1 MPLRSGIFFTLE
13 TSWARRTKYLLL
25 KLQGNNDSARVDGP
39 VGGLGS
45 AICSATKPVEAP
57 LVYRRQ
63 FAILGNRM
71 MMLVDIS
78 MVAGVVPNRRGNRL
92 LDVREATVSTVMAN
106 DREATFWRSQRCGR
120 GMFTLR

>member
-1 MPLRSGIFFTLE
+1 
-13 TSWARRTKYLLL
+13 
-25 KLQGNNDSARVDGP
+25 
-39 VGGLGS
+39 LGS

-63 FAILGNRM
+63 FAFLGNRM

-78 MVAGVVPNRRGNRL
+78 MVAGVAPNRRRNRL
-92 LDVREATVSTVMAN
+92 LAVREATVSAVMAN
-106 DREATFWRSQRCGR
+106 DHEATFWRSQHCGR

>member
-1 MPLRSGIFFTLE
+1 M
-13 TSWARRTKYLLL
+13 
-25 KLQGNNDSARVDGP
+25 
-39 VGGLGS
+39 GS

-63 FAILGNRM
+63 FAFLGNRM

-78 MVAGVVPNRRGNRL
+78 MVEGVVPNRRGNRL

-106 DREATFWRSQRCGR
+106 DREATFWRSQHCGR